1 MVTHKSHKHLS
12 PTNNVDST
20 VDNVRRVK
28 NMIEMAKHFWLF
40 CYCNQH
46 FVKAK
51 TMCTQILYS
60 YYIYIYMY
68 MCIHSYAN
76 LLISQGFTQNV
87 TAICYSCIII
97 LVNCFIKD
105 KNFRRDVFIDI
116 TKSLVNNNL
125 CNFWQF
131 KVFIRTSSFGAII
144 RGRGLLK
151 RKIKKK

>member
-1 MVTHKSHKHLS
+1 MIVYRFVGMSVHGQWLPTKATNIWP

-28 NMIEMAKHFWLF
+28 NIIEMAKHFRLF

-46 FVKAK
+46 FVKTK
-51 TMCTQILYS
+51 KMCTQILYS
-60 YYIYIYMY
+60 YHIYIY

-87 TAICYSCIII
+87 TAICYSCIIK

-105 KNFRRDVFIDI
+105 KNFRRDIFII
-116 TKSLVNNNL
+116 YYK
-125 CNFWQF
+125 
-131 KVFIRTSSFGAII
+131 II
-144 RGRGLLK
+144 G
-151 RKIKKK
+151 

>member
-1 MVTHKSHKHLS
+1 MYVEWKIWLKWPNTFGCFAIVTSILWRQKKCVHK
-12 PTNNVDST
+12 
-20 VDNVRRVK
+20 
-28 NMIEMAKHFWLF
+28 F
-40 CYCNQH
+40 CI
-46 FVKAK
+46 V
-51 TMCTQILYS
+51 I
-60 YYIYIYMY
+60 IYIYMY

-125 CNFWQF
+125 YNFWQF
-131 KVFIRTSSFGAII
+131 KVFLRTSSSGAII

-151 RKIKKK
+151 RKIIMIKKEEKVDFPKWLSSF

>member
-12 PTNNVDST
+12 PKNNDDST
-20 VDNVRRVK
+20 VDIVCRVK
-28 NMIEMAKHFWLF
+28 NIIEMAKHFRLF

-51 TMCTQILYS
+51 KYVHKFCIVI
-60 YYIYIYMY
+60 IYIYMY

-125 CNFWQF
+125 YNFWQF
-131 KVFIRTSSFGAII
+131 KVFLRTSSFGAII

-151 RKIKKK
+151 RKI